1 MEISENTIS
10 GVIMPKKEQNK
21 ENKPV
26 VYSALEVANI
36 CGVVNQ
42 TAINWINTGH
52 LKAFKTPGGQYRV
65 YPDDLLS
72 FMKDRKM
79 YIPQA
84 LLDSCSSATTEK
96 TLLVIDDD
104 VGFNAVVVKFI
115 SERISDIKI
124 NSAHDGFEAGVQM
137 SSLKPRCIVLDIDL
151 PGVNGI
157 ELCKKIHDTEI
168 YGKPKIIV
176 VTGLQDSD
184 VEKKVKDLGAD
195 FFFRKPLQLADLNKA
210 VEEALF

>member
-1 MEISENTIS
+1 MA
-10 GVIMPKKEQNK
+10 KRDQNK

-65 YPDDLLS
+65 YPEDLLS
-72 FMKDRKM
+72 FMKERKM

-84 LLDSCSSATTEK
+84 LLDSCSSSATEK

-104 VGFNAVVVKFI
+104 VAFNNVVVKFI
-115 SERISDIKI
+115 SERMEGLKI

-137 SSLKPRCIVLDIDL
+137 SSTKPRCIVLDIDL
-151 PGVNGI
+151 PGVNGL
-157 ELCKKIHDTEI
+157 ELCRKIHDTEM

-184 VEKKVKDLGAD
+184 IEKKVKDLGAD
-195 FFFRKPLQLADLNKA
+195 YFFRKPLQLADLHKA
-210 VEEALF
+210 VEDALL

>member
-1 MEISENTIS
+1 
-10 GVIMPKKEQNK
+10 MPKKEQNK
-21 ENKPV
+21 ETKPI

-65 YPDDLLS
+65 YPEDLLA
-72 FMKDRKM
+72 FMKERKM
-79 YIPQA
+79 YIPQT
-84 LLDSCSSATTEK
+84 LLDSCNNTASEK

-104 VGFNAVVVKFI
+104 VAFNTVVVKFI
-115 SERISDIKI
+115 SERMERLKI
-124 NSAHDGFEAGVQM
+124 NSAHDGFEAGVLM
-137 SSLKPRCIVLDIDL
+137 SSTHPRCIVLDIDL

-157 ELCKKIHDTEI
+157 ELCRKIHDTEV

-176 VTGLQDSD
+176 VTGLQDTE
-184 VEKKVKDLGAD
+184 VEQKVRDLGVD
-195 FFFRKPLQLADLNKA
+195 FFFRKPLQLADLHKA
-210 VEEALF
+210 VEEALA

>member
-1 MEISENTIS
+1 
-10 GVIMPKKEQNK
+10 MPKKEQNK
-21 ENKPV
+21 EKKPV

-65 YPDDLLS
+65 YPEDLLS
-72 FMKDRKM
+72 FMKERKM

-84 LLDSCSSATTEK
+84 LLDSCGTKTAEK
-96 TLLVIDDD
+96 SLLVIDDD
-104 VGFNAVVVKFI
+104 VAFNTVVVKFI
-115 SERISDIKI
+115 SERMEGLAI
-124 NSAHDGFEAGVQM
+124 NSAHDGFEAGALM
-137 SSLKPRCIVLDIDL
+137 TSTKPRCIILDIDL
-151 PGVNGI
+151 PGVNGL
-157 ELCKKIHDTEI
+157 ELCRKIHETEI

-184 VEKKVKDLGAD
+184 VEKKVKELGAD
-195 FFFRKPLQLADLNKA
+195 FFFRKPLQLSELHKA
-210 VEEALF
+210 VEEALA

>member
-1 MEISENTIS
+1 
-10 GVIMPKKEQNK
+10 MPKKEQNK
-21 ENKPV
+21 DSKPV

-65 YPDDLLS
+65 YPEDLLT
-72 FMKDRKM
+72 FMKERKM

-84 LLDSCSSATTEK
+84 LIDSCNGSSTNEK
-96 TLLVIDDD
+96 SLLVIDDD
-104 VGFNAVVVKFI
+104 VAFNSVVVKFI
-115 SERISDIKI
+115 SERMEGLKI
-124 NSAHDGFEAGVQM
+124 NSAHDGFEAGVLM
-137 SSLKPRCIVLDIDL
+137 SSTHPRCLVLDIDL

-157 ELCKKIHDTEI
+157 ELCRKIHDTEV

-176 VTGLQDSD
+176 VTGLQDAE
-184 VEKKVKDLGAD
+184 VEQKLRDLGAD
-195 FFFRKPLQLADLNKA
+195 FFFRKPLQLADLHKA
-210 VEEALF
+210 IEEALS